1 MSAMNFFEHQAVARR
16 NTRLLVVLFGVAVI
30 SLLLLSG
37 LLVAAF
43 TGGMSAMNEES
54 AGGGEFLFHWD
65 IIVAVMG
72 MTLSAISLAVVFK
85 WYKLKGGGKVVA
97 ESLGGRRLSPD
108 STDPTERKVLNVVEE
123 MAIAANMPVPPVY
136 LMENERGINAFAAG
150 YSPRDAVIGV
160 TRGCVENLT
169 RDQLQGVI
177 AHEIAHILNGD
188 MRMNIR
194 IIAILN
200 GILFIS
206 HAGYLLLRAGMF
218 SRRNEKNPLP
228 FIGIGL
234 LIIGA
239 IGVLFGNIIK
249 AAVSRQ
255 REYLADASAVQFTR
269 NPDGIGG
276 ALEQIGALSS
286 GDGAGSKVESKNAD
300 EASHLFF
307 GQAIS
312 KAVSLFAT
320 HPPLAKRIKRV
331 RPNWDGKFRSNPK
344 DQLAAEIAAEDKL
357 SDKERMAQ
365 RMAVLGSAA
374 AGMGAGTVGG
384 ISANLPEGMAEN
396 AAGNNYAEGA
406 QTLANTVVAAAVI
419 DDAMRTEVRQQAG
432 AQALVF
438 AMALSADNEIRT
450 KQLNIISAEHNSEL
464 QQRAAADYE
473 KISELPL
480 EQRLPLI
487 ELSVPALKSL
497 AKDDA
502 YQVLATLDKLVAVD
516 NQVSLYEWCLVQM
529 LQRYVRAEFEP
540 NKRVGKVGL
549 RKQSD
554 AEFTLSVL
562 AWYGHENDSDA
573 ESAFAAAAQGFSK
586 KLKPYRQQPFN
597 FVELSDCL
605 DRIDQWSVQEKE
617 QIVNA
622 WLTCAKHDGDIN
634 IIEQKLLTTLSAC
647 IGEPLPPEFELQ

>member
-1 MSAMNFFEHQAVARR
+1 MSVMNFFEHQAIARR
-16 NTRLLVVLFGVAVI
+16 NTRLLVILFGVAVI
-30 SLLLLSG
+30 SLLLLTG

-43 TGGMSAMNEES
+43 TGGMSAMDEES

-72 MTLSAISLAVVFK
+72 MTLSAISLAVLFK
-85 WYKLKGGGKVVA
+85 WYMLKGGGKVVA

-108 STDPTERKVLNVVEE
+108 SNDATERKVLNVVEE

-136 LMENERGINAFAAG
+136 LMEQEQGINAFAAG

-206 HAGYLLLRAGMF
+206 HAGYLLLRTGMY

-234 LIIGA
+234 LVIGA
-239 IGVLFGNIIK
+239 LGVFFGNIIK

-276 ALEQIGALSS
+276 ALEQIGALSANK
-286 GDGAGSKVESKNAD
+286 GHGSKVESKNAD

-320 HPPLAKRIKRV
+320 HPPLATRIKRV
-331 RPNWDGKFRSNPK
+331 RPDWDGKFRSNPK
-344 DQLAAEIAAEDKL
+344 EQLAEELANEAKL
-357 SDKERMAQ
+357 NEKERMAQ
-365 RMAVLGSAA
+365 RMAVLGSASGALGGGLA
-374 AGMGAGTVGG
+374 AT
-384 ISANLPEGMAEN
+384 LPEGAIT
-396 AAGNNYAEGA
+396 GDYAQGGQALTEGI
-406 QTLANTVVAAAVI
+406 VAAAII
-419 DDAMRTEVRQQAG
+419 DESMRTEVRQQAG

-438 AMALSADNEIRT
+438 AMALSADNEVRS
-450 KQLNIISAEHNSEL
+450 KQLNIIASEHENEL
-464 QQRAAADYE
+464 RQRTENDYQ

-497 AKDDA
+497 AKEEA
-502 YQVLATLDKLVAVD
+502 YTVLATLDKLVAVD
-516 NQVSLYEWCLVQM
+516 AQVSLYEWCLVQM

-540 NKRVGKVGL
+540 NKRVAKVGI

-562 AWYGHENDSDA
+562 AWYGHESDSEA
-573 ESAFAAAAQGFSK
+573 ELAFAAGARGFSK
-586 KLKPYRQQPFN
+586 NLKPFRQQPFN
-597 FVELSDCL
+597 FAELSECL
-605 DRIDQWSVQEKE
+605 DRIDQWSVKEKE
-617 QIVNA
+617 QIVKA
-622 WLTCAKHDGDIN
+622 WLICAKHDGEIN
-634 IIEQKLLTTLSAC
+634 VVERKLLTTLSAC
-647 IGEPLPPEFELQ
+647 VGEPLPPESEPQ

>member
-1 MSAMNFFEHQAVARR
+1 MSAMNFFEHQAIARR
-16 NTRLLVVLFGVAVI
+16 NTRLLVVLFGLAVI
-30 SLLLLSG
+30 SLLLLTG

-43 TGGMSAMNEES
+43 TGGMSAMDEES
-54 AGGGEFLFHWD
+54 AGGGQFLFHWD

-72 MTLSAISLAVVFK
+72 MTLSAISLAVLFK
-85 WYKLKGGGKVVA
+85 WYMLKGGGKVVA

-108 STDPTERKVLNVVEE
+108 SNDATERKVLNVVEE

-136 LMENERGINAFAAG
+136 LMEQEQGINAFAAG

-206 HAGYLLLRAGMF
+206 HAGYLLLRTGMY
-218 SRRNEKNPLP
+218 SRRNDKNPLP

-234 LIIGA
+234 LVIGA
-239 IGVLFGNIIK
+239 LGVLFGNIIK

-269 NPDGIGG
+269 NPEGIGG

-286 GDGAGSKVESKNAD
+286 DKGSGSKVESKNAD

-344 DQLAAEIAAEDKL
+344 KQLAEELAAESKL
-357 SDKERMAQ
+357 SEKERMAQ
-365 RMAVLGSAA
+365 RMAVLGST
-374 AGMGAGTVGG
+374 AGALGGG
-384 ISANLPEGMAEN
+384 IGGGVAASLPEGMIPGDYAD
-396 AAGNNYAEGA
+396 AGQNFTQG
-406 QTLANTVVAAAVI
+406 VVAATII
-419 DDAMRTEVRQQAG
+419 DEAMRTEVRQQAG

-438 AMALSADNEIRT
+438 AMALSADNEVRNNQF
-450 KQLNIISAEHNSEL
+450 KIIASEHDREL
-464 QQRAAADYE
+464 QQRSEKDYQQ
-473 KISELPL
+473 ISELPL

-497 AKDDA
+497 DKDEA
-502 YQVLATLDKLVAVD
+502 YKALATLDKLVAAD

-540 NKRVGKVGL
+540 NKRVAKVGI

-562 AWYGHENDSDA
+562 AWYGHESDSAA
-573 ESAFAAAAQGFSK
+573 EAAFAAGAQGFSK
-586 KLKPYRQQPFN
+586 NLKPYRQQPFN
-597 FVELSDCL
+597 FAELSDCL

-617 QIVNA
+617 QMVNA
-622 WLTCAKHDGDIN
+622 WLTCAKNDGEIN
-634 IIEQKLLTTLSAC
+634 VVERKLLTTLSAC
-647 IGEPLPPEFELQ
+647 IGEPLPHESEPQ

>member
-1 MSAMNFFEHQAVARR
+1 MSVMNFFEHQAIARR

-30 SLLLLSG
+30 SLLLLTG

-43 TGGMSAMNEES
+43 TGGMSAMDEEA

-85 WYKLKGGGKVVA
+85 WYQLKGGGKVVA

-108 STDPTERKVLNVVEE
+108 SNDATERKVLNVVEE
-123 MAIAANMPVPPVY
+123 MAISANMPVPPVY
-136 LMENERGINAFAAG
+136 LMEQEQGINAFAAG

-177 AHEIAHILNGD
+177 AHEMAHILNGD

-206 HAGYLLLRAGMF
+206 HAGYLLLRSGMY

-269 NPDGIGG
+269 NPEGIGG
-276 ALEQIGALSS
+276 ALEQIGALTADK
-286 GDGAGSKVESKNAD
+286 GQGSKVESKNAD

-307 GQAIS
+307 GQAVS

-331 RPNWDGKFRSNPK
+331 RPDWDGKFRSNPK
-344 DQLAAEIAAEDKL
+344 EQLAEELESNAKL
-357 SDKERMAQ
+357 TEKERMAQ
-365 RMAVLGSAA
+365 RMAVLGSAT
-374 AGMGAGTVGG
+374 GVLGAGGG
-384 ISANLPEGMAEN
+384 MAATLPEGMITGEYSQ
-396 AAGNNYAEGA
+396 GGQVLTEGI
-406 QTLANTVVAAAVI
+406 VAAAVI
-419 DDAMRTEVRQQAG
+419 DEAMRTEVRQQAG
-432 AQALVF
+432 AKALVF
-438 AMALSADNEIRT
+438 AMALSADSSVRSE
-450 KQLNIISAEHNSEL
+450 QLSIIANDHNKEL
-464 QQRAAADYE
+464 QQRSENDFQ

-497 AKDDA
+497 EKQEA
-502 YQVLATLDKLVAVD
+502 YQVLATLDKLVAAD
-516 NQVSLYEWCLVQM
+516 KQVSLYEWCLVQM

-540 NKRVGKVGL
+540 NKRVGKVGI

-562 AWYGHENDSDA
+562 AWYGHETDGEA
-573 ESAFAAAAQGFSK
+573 EAAFAAGAQVLAK
-586 KLKPYRQQPFN
+586 NLQPYRQQPFN
-597 FVELSDCL
+597 FAELSDCL

-617 QIVNA
+617 QIVKA
-622 WLTCAKHDGDIN
+622 WLVCAKNDGEIN
-634 IIEQKLLTTLSAC
+634 LVERKLLTTLSAC
-647 IGEPLPPEFELQ
+647 IGEPLPPESEPQ